1 MAKFNWEGTS
11 VEGLRKVGVIE
22 ANNADEARSKLR
34 SLQIEPT
41 VVKKNLSSIE
51 ISLPRLGGVKT
62 KTLVV
67 FVRQLATMID
77 AGLPL
82 VQCLDILGSQ
92 EPDPEFKKV
101 VFGVK
106 AHVETGG
113 TLAEGLKKYP
123 KVFDTL
129 FVSLVQA
136 GEVGGILDTILN
148 RLASYVEKS
157 MKTKQ
162 KVQGALKYPAF
173 VMIASFGI
181 LGVMLWK
188 VIPQFAGMFL
198 TLGGSELPAL
208 TKVVVAAS
216 NAFLE
221 NLPVILFLLTASI
234 VGFVFFKKSKFGNRF
249 LDMLILKAPVFGPLI
264 EKAAI
269 ARFTRTLG
277 TLVSSG
283 VPILDGLE
291 VVARSAGNVII
302 EEAIMYVRTKVAEGN
317 SIAGPLMETKIFPKM
332 VVQMVG
338 VGESTG
344 AMDVMLSKIA
354 DFYDD
359 EVDVAV
365 DSLTSLIEPML
376 MVILG
381 GMIGIVVI
389 AMYLPIFGMADNLS
403 KKQ

>member
-1 MAKFNWEGTS
+1 
-11 VEGLRKVGVIE
+11 
-22 ANNADEARSKLR
+22 
-34 SLQIEPT
+34 
-41 VVKKNLSSIE
+41 
-51 ISLPRLGGVKT
+51 
-62 KTLVV
+62 
-67 FVRQLATMID
+67 
-77 AGLPL
+77 
-82 VQCLDILGSQ
+82 
-92 EPDPEFKKV
+92 
-101 VFGVK
+101 
-106 AHVETGG
+106 
-113 TLAEGLKKYP
+113 
-123 KVFDTL
+123 
-129 FVSLVQA
+129 
-136 GEVGGILDTILN
+136 
-148 RLASYVEKS
+148 
-157 MKTKQ
+157 
-162 KVQGALKYPAF
+162 
-173 VMIASFGI
+173 
-181 LGVMLWK
+181 
-188 VIPQFAGMFL
+188 
-198 TLGGSELPAL
+198 
-208 TKVVVAAS
+208 
-216 NAFLE
+216 
-221 NLPVILFLLTASI
+221 
-234 VGFVFFKKSKFGNRF
+234 
-249 LDMLILKAPVFGPLI
+249 MLILKAPVFGPLI